1 MVDKSTFGGLSCFNL
16 FFMEKENTKTALINA
31 FDISE
36 KKKIAEVCRI
46 VGITPS
52 TFYFHYY
59 KDADFRKKVLEKQQD
74 YLTGQIAVAE
84 KLLSHR

>member
-1 MVDKSTFGGLSCFNL
+1 
-16 FFMEKENTKTALINA
+16 MEKENTKTALINA
-31 FDISE
+31 FDKSE

-59 KDADFRKKVLEKQQD
+59 KDADFRKKVLKKQQE
-74 YLTGQIAVAE
+74 YITEQIAIAE
-84 KLLSHR
+84 KITIV

>member
-1 MVDKSTFGGLSCFNL
+1 MNMQKT
-16 FFMEKENTKTALINA
+16 KENTKTALLNA
-31 FDISE
+31 FDQSE

-59 KDADFRKKVLEKQQD
+59 KDADFRRQVLEKQQA
-74 YLTGQIAVAE
+74 YLTSKLETANRMAAV
-84 KLLSHR
+84 